1 MPHSHLDRLYREHH
15 TWLYGWLRRRLGKR
29 EDAADMAQDTFLG
42 VLRSGQAEQLREPR
56 AYLQTLAKRMLW
68 DFWRRQELE
77 RNYLAALAELPE
89 ASAPS
94 EEELALLSEA
104 ILLIDQLLGDLPDK
118 VRHAFL
124 LNRLEGMSH
133 PQIAAHLG
141 VSLSTVERWIRQA
154 LVHCYLANT
163 P

>member
-1 MPHSHLDRLYREHH
+1 MPHSHLDQLYREHH
-15 TWLYGWLRRRLGKR
+15 AWLYGWLRRRLCKR

-89 ASAPS
+89 TCAPS

-104 ILLIDQLLGDLPDK
+104 ILLLDQLLGDLPDK

-124 LNRLEGMSH
+124 LNRLEGMTH

-163 P
+163 Q